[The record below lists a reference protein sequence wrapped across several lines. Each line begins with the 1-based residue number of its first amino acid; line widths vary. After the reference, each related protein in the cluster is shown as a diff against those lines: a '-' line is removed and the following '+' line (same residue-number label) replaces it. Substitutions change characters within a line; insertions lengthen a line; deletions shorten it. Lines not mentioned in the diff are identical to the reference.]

1 MKTLLPAL
9 RIFRRF
15 AVPAIAAASL
25 PALLAVLLPSDSSSA
40 ASQFTNNVGGGAAG
54 IAVETFR
61 PKVIFVNQGDS
72 VRFVNPYEEIH
83 TVTFLTDNKVPDLI
97 QLAAPPGPTTP
108 PKLIFNPRVSTPAPS
123 Q

>member
-1 MKTLLPAL
+1 MFLAKDTSD
-9 RIFRRF
+9 
-15 AVPAIAAASL
+15 AAT
-25 PALLAVLLPSDSSSA
+25 
-40 ASQFTNNVGGGAAG
+40 QYTNNVGGGAAG

-83 TVTFLTDNKVPDLI
+83 TVTFVPDNKVPDLI

-108 PKLIFNPRVSTPAPS
+108 PKLIFNPRVSTPAPATGPLPVVPGCTTARES
-123 Q
+123 